1 MPSSFDF
8 NDFVLPF
15 PHTAET
21 SCIAKV
27 PKPKNVVG
35 SMWNLSEA
43 DLTSDVG

>member
-1 MPSSFDF
+1 
-8 NDFVLPF
+8 
-15 PHTAET
+15 
-21 SCIAKV
+21 V